1 MPGSGTSAGNY
12 IRKKLYCA
20 DKPGAVRRHK
30 FTVMSKNILQALPE
44 LVKAEVI
51 SPETAEKI
59 RAFYRQPQQRSTQLL
74 VLVSAILGALL
85 VGLGLI
91 LILAHNWD
99 ELPRSTKT
107 GLAFVPLVL
116 GQGLCGFA
124 LWQSPPRQALR
135 EGAATFLLLAVGASM
150 ALVSQ
155 IYHIPGDLGS
165 FLLTWM
171 LLALPLV
178 YLLSSAMSSLLYL
191 TGITWYAL
199 TQVDTFAGP
208 EHHYVFWLLLL
219 GISPFYYQLFRQRP
233 AGNFTLF
240 HHWLVPLAAAIGL
253 FTLADREAAFLFPAF
268 FSLFSLYR
276 MLGTSRELN
285 GLKTGQNG
293 YLVAGT
299 GGLAGLLL
307 AFSFEAVWAEFLDEK
322 WTFPAV
328 LTRPDFVAAV
338 LTSLLAL
345 VVLVWGLRRDP
356 GRPADPLAGS
366 FLFFLLALGLG
377 LLRISAAVV
386 FINLLVLGLGV
397 LTIRRGA
404 RSGSMA
410 VMNFGL
416 LLIAAL
422 VVCRFFDTDLS
433 FVVRGLLFVL
443 VGLGF
448 FLANYW
454 MLRKRKSHEQ

>member
-1 MPGSGTSAGNY
+1 
-12 IRKKLYCA
+12 
-20 DKPGAVRRHK
+20 
-30 FTVMSKNILQALPE
+30 MSKNIIQALPE
-44 LVKAEVI
+44 LVQAEVI
-51 SPETAEKI
+51 SAETADRI
-59 RAFYRQPQQRSTQLL
+59 RAYYRQPQQRSTQLL

-107 GLAFVPLVL
+107 GLAFVPLLL
-116 GQGLCGFA
+116 GQGFCVFA

-135 EGAATFLLLAVGASM
+135 EGAATFLLLAVGASI

-155 IYHIPGDLGS
+155 IYHIPGGQGT

-171 LLALPLV
+171 LLGLPLV
-178 YLLSSAMSSLLYL
+178 YLLASSMASLLYL

-199 TQVDTFAGP
+199 TKSGALAALFGSED
-208 EHHYVFWLLLL
+208 HYVYWLLLL
-219 GISPFYYQLFRQRP
+219 GIFPYYYQLYRQRP
-233 AGNFTLF
+233 AGNFTVF
-240 HHWLVPLAAAIGL
+240 HHWLVPQSASIGL
-253 FTLADREAAFLFPAF
+253 FTLVGGEAEFLFPAF

-276 MLGTSRELN
+276 MLGSSRELEK
-285 GLKTGQNG
+285 LKTGQNG
-293 YLVAGT
+293 YLVTGTAG
-299 GGLAGLLL
+299 LIGLLL
-307 AFSFEAVWAEFLDEK
+307 AFSFDAIWAGFLSEK
-322 WTFPAV
+322 WVFPAI
-328 LTRPDFVAAV
+328 LTRPDFVAAG
-338 LTSLLAL
+338 LTTLLAL
-345 VVLVWGLRRDP
+345 AALVFRLRREP
-356 GRPADPLAGS
+356 GRPVDPLAWS
-366 FLFFLLALGLG
+366 FLYFLLALGLG
-377 LLRISAAVV
+377 LIRISAAVV

-397 LTIRRGA
+397 LTISRGA

-454 MLRKRKSHEQ
+454 MLRKRKTHEQ